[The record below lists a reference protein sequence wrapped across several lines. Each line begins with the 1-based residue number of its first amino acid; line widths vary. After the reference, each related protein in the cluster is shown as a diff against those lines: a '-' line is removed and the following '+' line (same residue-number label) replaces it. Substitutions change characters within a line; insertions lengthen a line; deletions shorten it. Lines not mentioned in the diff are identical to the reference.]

1 MPPLL
6 LLGIMLNRARELI
19 QLPICVRAVRKG
31 MGASRGL
38 EGWNHLFCHEV
49 VFMVGLSGHVTP
61 SLLLAVRTVKARGVV
76 DLRALPG

>member
-1 MPPLL
+1 
-6 LLGIMLNRARELI
+6 
-19 QLPICVRAVRKG
+19 